1 MGLLR
6 AGFGIAFAFVTCD
19 NRGMTNDPGHH
30 NDKVVTLA
38 FLFTE
43 VEAKLLSNALNEEG
57 IHSEVAGLLTA
68 SFRAEA
74 PGRVKV
80 LVREQDLE
88 RAKELLDDYTKS
100 KEEIDWSQVD
110 ISGDEGFADEVD
122 DSRDDA

>member
-1 MGLLR
+1 MIALR
-6 AGFGIAFAFVTCD
+6 RVTCD
-19 NRGMTNDPGHH
+19 NRGMNNDPANH

-88 RAKELLDDYTKS
+88 KAKELLDDYTKS
-100 KEEIDWSQVD
+100 KDAIDWSKVD
-110 ISGDEGFADEVD
+110 ISGDDGFVDEVD
-122 DSRDDA
+122 DNGDEA